1 MTARVLRRFAEIW
14 AVGFLVLVVI
24 SVGRHV
30 FFLAPSVGQGLVDV
44 QAWFSPSAPQTYLF
58 PLLVVSPA
66 LAALYL
72 SLRLRKPRTSK

>member
-1 MTARVLRRFAEIW
+1 MTARMLLRFAKVW
-14 AVGFLVLVVI
+14 AVGFIALVLI

-30 FFLAPSVGQGLVDV
+30 FFLAPSVERGLADV

-58 PLLVVSPA
+58 PLMVVSPA

-72 SLRLRKPRTSK
+72 SLRLRRRCTSK

>member
-1 MTARVLRRFAEIW
+1 MTARILRRFAEIW
-14 AVGFLVLVVI
+14 AVGFITLVVI

-30 FFLAPSVGQGLVDV
+30 FFLAPSVERGFSDV
-44 QAWFSPSAPQTYLF
+44 QAWFNPSAPQTYLF

-72 SLRLRKPRTSK
+72 SLRLRRPRTGK

>member
-30 FFLAPSVGQGLVDV
+30 FFLAPSVERGFADV
-44 QAWFSPSAPQTYLF
+44 QAWFNPSAPQTYLF

-72 SLRLRKPRTSK
+72 SLRLRKLRTGK

>member
-1 MTARVLRRFAEIW
+1 MTARMLRRFAEIW
-14 AVGFLVLVVI
+14 AVGFITLVVI

-30 FFLAPSVGQGLVDV
+30 FFLAPSVERGFADV
-44 QAWFSPSAPQTYLF
+44 QAWFNPSALQTYLF

-72 SLRLRKPRTSK
+72 SLRLRRPRTGK

>member
-1 MTARVLRRFAEIW
+1 MTHRMLRRFAEIW
-14 AVGFLVLVVI
+14 AVGFLTLVLI

-30 FFLAPSVGQGLVDV
+30 LFLAPSVEQGLADV
-44 QAWFSPSAPQTYLF
+44 QAWFNPSAPQTYVF

-72 SLRLRKPRTSK
+72 SLRLRKRRTSK